1 MYSRVWFSRGC
12 DCSINVHCCNDI
24 SVCREENDRIVCI
37 KPVTILLTNFLCDT
51 SYLTHLVPK
60 VSWEQYLT
68 IKHPLASNTG
78 LVTEAHLL
86 ITSASAWFFS
96 LVLQIPLSIHPQVA
110 FGFKNTFIVLSPVTT
125 FFCHFTVH
133 HEVRRHQNEISQQV
147 AAEARLKILLNRKS
161 LQLTATVALVLFLC
175 YTPLFLYRFILVL
188 HRNNT
193 SPEVMYASILISP
206 SFAISNSLFNPFIH
220 VARLKEFR
228 IAFIELLSGTAT

>member
-1 MYSRVWFSRGC
+1 M
-12 DCSINVHCCNDI
+12 
-24 SVCREENDRIVCI
+24 CI

-51 SYLTHLVPK
+51 SYLTHLVPI
-60 VSWEQYLT
+60 SWEQYLT
-68 IKHPLASNTG
+68 IQHPHASNTG

-110 FGFKNTFIVLSPVTT
+110 FGFKNTFIVLSPVTII
-125 FFCHFTVH
+125 FCHFTVH

-175 YTPLFLYRFILVL
+175 YTPLFLFYFYSSIPRFILVL

>member
-1 MYSRVWFSRGC
+1 MVLFSRPA
-12 DCSINVHCCNDI
+12 N
-24 SVCREENDRIVCI
+24 
-37 KPVTILLTNFLCDT
+37 T
-51 SYLTHLVPK
+51 SFYSPT
-60 VSWEQYLT
+60 SSFWIQ
-68 IKHPLASNTG
+68 KHIHRP
-78 LVTEAHLL
+78 
-86 ITSASAWFFS
+86 FS
-96 LVLQIPLSIHPQVA
+96 GYDL
-110 FGFKNTFIVLSPVTT
+110 
-125 FFCHFTVH
+125 FCHFTVH
-133 HEVRRHQNEISQQV
+133 HEVRRHQNEISQQL

-193 SPEVMYASILISP
+193 SPEDMYASILISP

>member
-1 MYSRVWFSRGC
+1 MVLFSRPA
-12 DCSINVHCCNDI
+12 N
-24 SVCREENDRIVCI
+24 
-37 KPVTILLTNFLCDT
+37 T
-51 SYLTHLVPK
+51 SFY
-60 VSWEQYLT
+60 
-68 IKHPLASNTG
+68 
-78 LVTEAHLL
+78 
-86 ITSASAWFFS
+86 S
-96 LVLQIPLSIHPQVA
+96 LQVA
-110 FGFKNTFIVLSPVTT
+110 FGFKNTFIVLSPVTII
-125 FFCHFTVH
+125 FCHFTVH

-161 LQLTATVALVLFLC
+161 LRLTATVALVLFLC

>member
-51 SYLTHLVPK
+51 SYLTHLVPI
-60 VSWEQYLT
+60 SWEQYLT

-96 LVLQIPLSIHPQVA
+96 RVLQMPLSIHPQVA
-110 FGFKNTFIVLSPVTT
+110 FGFKNTFIVLSPVTII
-125 FFCHFTVH
+125 FCHFTVH
-133 HEVRRHQNEISQQV
+133 RGSTTSKRNFTTSGSRGKAENSTEQEISTTNSY
-147 AAEARLKILLNRKS
+147 RRSGPFPLL
-161 LQLTATVALVLFLC
+161 
-175 YTPLFLYRFILVL
+175 YTSIPL
-188 HRNNT
+188 
-193 SPEVMYASILISP
+193 
-206 SFAISNSLFNPFIH
+206 
-220 VARLKEFR
+220 
-228 IAFIELLSGTAT
+228 